1 MYAVDIATATS
12 AVPLKVWLPMVQSK
26 LLWTHSMAQKQG
38 GDSNQCKRLH
48 GIIITGEQM
57 LVSENT

>member
-1 MYAVDIATATS
+1 MNTTL
-12 AVPLKVWLPMVQSK
+12 AVPLKVWLPMVQLK